1 MWTTEIASRTQS
13 DVVDVDEMIAQAKA
27 EAENQRARNLQR
39 KMKQLSVQKQ
49 KLLQNLQKTLLRSR
63 V

>member
-1 MWTTEIASRTQS
+1 MKW
-13 DVVDVDEMIAQAKA
+13 IAQAKA
-27 EAENQRARNLQR
+27 EAEKKGEKFTKKDEAVIQ
-39 KMKQLSVQKQ
+39 VQKQ